1 MSQAFINTFQQ
12 LYAAQPE
19 GLSSAPGRV
28 NLIGEFTDYNLGYV
42 FPAALNFRTQ
52 VLFRARTDQ
61 QMVVHS
67 QNYPGESD
75 RFSLQAPMT
84 PGPSQWGNYI
94 RAMVYVLQ
102 QAGFTLTGA
111 DLLID
116 SDVPQGAGLSSS
128 AALEVAIG
136 GAFNQLSGLALTP
149 AQIALF
155 GQQAENQFMNCQCG
169 IMDQMISA
177 QATAGHALLLDCET
191 LATRAVAI
199 PPELALV
206 IVNSNYPRKLVD
218 SEYNGRRQDCEQAA
232 AIMGVST
239 LRDASMDLLQQH
251 KNAMTAQQ
259 YKRAHHV
266 ISENAR
272 VLATVDALQQSDM
285 TQLRLLMQASHQS
298 LRDDFEVTV
307 PATDGLVEIC
317 QNALGSKGAVR
328 MTGGGF
334 GGAIICLCAQQDVVL
349 VKQAV
354 AEHYQARFGLK
365 ADVYV
370 CQAGAGLT
378 VQTFAA

>member
-12 LYAAQPE
+12 LYAAQPD

-75 RFSLQAPMT
+75 RFSLQDPIT

-177 QATAGHALLLDCET
+177 QATAGHALLLDCAT

-317 QNALGSKGAVR
+317 QTALGSKGAVR

-349 VKQAV
+349 VEQAV

-365 ADVYV
+365 ANVYV

>member
-1 MSQAFINTFQQ
+1 MSQAFIDTFQQ
-12 LYAAQPE
+12 IYAQQPD
-19 GLSSAPGRV
+19 GLASAPGRV

-52 VLFRARTDQ
+52 VLFRARADQ
-61 QMVVHS
+61 QIVVHS

-75 RFSLQAPMT
+75 SFSLASPIT

-94 RAMVYVLQ
+94 RAMAYVLQ
-102 QAGFTLTGA
+102 QAGFTLCGA

-116 SDVPQGAGLSSS
+116 SNVPQGAGLSSS

-136 GAFNQLSGLALTP
+136 GAFNQLSALALTP

-191 LATRAVAI
+191 LATQAVPI
-199 PPELALV
+199 PQELALV

-232 AIMGVST
+232 AIMGVTS
-239 LRDASMDLLQQH
+239 LRHADMALLQQH
-251 KNAMTAQQ
+251 QTAMTAQQ
-259 YKRAHHV
+259 FKRAHHV

-272 VLATVDALQQSDM
+272 VLATVDALQQADM

-317 QNALGSKGAVR
+317 QAALGDKGAVR

-334 GGAIICLCAQQDVVL
+334 GGAIICLCALPDVAL
-349 VKQAV
+349 VQQAV
-354 AEHYQARFGLK
+354 AAHYQARFGLQ

-370 CQAGAGLT
+370 CQAGTGLT
-378 VQTFAA
+378 IQTLHS

>member
-12 LYAAQPE
+12 LYAAQPD

-75 RFSLQAPMT
+75 RFSLQDPIT
-84 PGPSQWGNYI
+84 PGQSQWGNYI

-177 QATAGHALLLDCET
+177 QATAGHALLLDCAT

-317 QNALGSKGAVR
+317 QTALGSKGAVR

-349 VKQAV
+349 VEQAV

>member
-1 MSQAFINTFQQ
+1 M
-12 LYAAQPE
+12 
-19 GLSSAPGRV
+19 
-28 NLIGEFTDYNLGYV
+28 
-42 FPAALNFRTQ
+42 
-52 VLFRARTDQ
+52 
-61 QMVVHS
+61 
-67 QNYPGESD
+67 
-75 RFSLQAPMT
+75 
-84 PGPSQWGNYI
+84 
-94 RAMVYVLQ
+94 
-102 QAGFTLTGA
+102 
-111 DLLID
+111 
-116 SDVPQGAGLSSS
+116 
-128 AALEVAIG
+128 
-136 GAFNQLSGLALTP
+136 
-149 AQIALF
+149 
-155 GQQAENQFMNCQCG
+155 
-169 IMDQMISA
+169 
-177 QATAGHALLLDCET
+177 
-191 LATRAVAI
+191 
-199 PPELALV
+199 
-206 IVNSNYPRKLVD
+206 
-218 SEYNGRRQDCEQAA
+218 
-232 AIMGVST
+232 
-239 LRDASMDLLQQH
+239 
-251 KNAMTAQQ
+251 
-259 YKRAHHV
+259 

>member
-1 MSQAFINTFQQ
+1 MPCDIDIRLPFWVAGGLALLN
-12 LYAAQPE
+12 AAYGMFVLPE
-19 GLSSAPGRV
+19 SLPPERRAKAYDWKRANPLGALRLLRSRLGLLPLAGV
-28 NLIGEFTDYNLGYV
+28 GLG
-42 FPAALNFRTQ
+42 FEA
-52 VLFRARTDQ
+52 
-61 QMVVHS
+61 
-67 QNYPGESD
+67 
-75 RFSLQAPMT
+75 
-84 PGPSQWGNYI
+84 W
-94 RAMVYVLQ
+94 
-102 QAGFTLTGA
+102 
-111 DLLID
+111 
-116 SDVPQGAGLSSS
+116 S

-136 GAFNQLSGLALTP
+136 GAFNPVSGLALTP

-177 QATAGHALLLDCET
+177 QATAGHALLLDCAT

-307 PATDGLVEIC
+307 PATDGLGEIC
-317 QNALGSKGAVR
+317 QTALGSKGAVR

-349 VKQAV
+349 VEQAV
-354 AEHYQARFGLK
+354 AAHYQARFGLK

>member
-12 LYAAQPE
+12 LYAAQPD

-61 QMVVHS
+61 QIVVHS

-177 QATAGHALLLDCET
+177 QATAGHALLLDCAT

-251 KNAMTAQQ
+251 QNAMTAQQ

-317 QNALGSKGAVR
+317 QTALGSKGAVR

-349 VKQAV
+349 VEQAV
-354 AEHYQARFGLK
+354 AEHYQPRFGLK